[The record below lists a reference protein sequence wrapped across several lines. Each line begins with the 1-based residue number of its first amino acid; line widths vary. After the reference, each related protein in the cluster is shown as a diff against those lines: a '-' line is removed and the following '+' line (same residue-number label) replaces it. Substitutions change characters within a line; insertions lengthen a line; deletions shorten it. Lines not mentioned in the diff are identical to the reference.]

1 MGRIHDVES
10 GKNSVHEARELF
22 REYAK
27 DIGVDLCFQGFE
39 RELADLPGCYAAPAG
54 TILLGVIDHA
64 PVGCVALRPI
74 EKGIGEIKRLY
85 VKPQYRG
92 RGLARELAEEA
103 MRHAFQ
109 IGYRKVRLDTLATM
123 KAARALYESLGFKE
137 IPAYYDNPLP
147 DVVYFER
154 DFYADARDIVAAH
167 LDQIGTG
174 RYAVTV
180 YNDDE
185 TPMHFVSELLE
196 QVCGLSAEV
205 ADAVMAMVHLH
216 GSAIAR
222 RFPLA
227 SEATAMLDA
236 MESVIWRVKQ
246 PLHVDIVRLDDAA
259 A

>member
-1 MGRIHDVES
+1 MS
-10 GKNSVHEARELF
+10 SVFEIEADTNFVPVVRELF

-27 DIGVDLCFQGFE
+27 EIAVDLCFQGFE
-39 RELADLPGCYAAPAG
+39 RELADLPGCYAAPEG
-54 TILLGVIDHA
+54 TILLACIDHT
-64 PVGCVALRPI
+64 PVGCVALRPLD
-74 EKGIGEIKRLY
+74 KGIGEIKRLY

-92 RGLARELAEEA
+92 RGVARELAEEVL
-103 MRHAFQ
+103 RRAFQ
-109 IGYRKVRLDTLATM
+109 IGYRKVRLDTLASM

-154 DFYADARDIVAAH
+154 DFYAGARDIVAAH

-185 TPMHFVSELLE
+185 TPMNFVAELLE
-196 QVCGLSAEV
+196 QVCGLGAEV

-222 RFPLA
+222 RFTLA
-227 SEATAMLDA
+227 SEATAMVDA
-236 MESVIWRVKQ
+236 MEAAIWRAKQ
-246 PLHVDIVRLDDAA
+246 PLHVDMIRLDDAA